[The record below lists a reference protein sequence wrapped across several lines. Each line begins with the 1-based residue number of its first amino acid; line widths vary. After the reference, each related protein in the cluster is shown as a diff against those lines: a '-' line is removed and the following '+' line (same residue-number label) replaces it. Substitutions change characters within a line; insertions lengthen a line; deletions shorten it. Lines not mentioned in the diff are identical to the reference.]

1 MDGPLPPPMFST
13 ATHAVRELPPQA
25 LPRLQAFFEANPDYF
40 LTIGGQPPRA
50 DEAQQEYDEA
60 PPAELGFTRRWFA
73 GVFAG
78 GGDTLDGVLIVVSDL
93 CAPTVWHVAL
103 FIVATRLH
111 GQGVAAQVFDALQ
124 AWAREQGAC
133 WLRLGVVAGNTRA
146 ERFWQRQG
154 FVQTRVR
161 DGVPAGERVN
171 TVRVLVKPLAGGR
184 LDEYLSIVPRDRDGS
199 TLP

>member
-1 MDGPLPPPMFST
+1 MDGMFST
-13 ATHAVRELPPQA
+13 ATHAVRELAPQA
-25 LPRLQAFFEANPDYF
+25 LPRLQAFFEANPEYF

-60 PPAELGFTRRWFA
+60 PPAEFGFTRRWFA
-73 GVFAG
+73 GVFARE
-78 GGDTLDGVLIVVSDL
+78 GDTLDGVLIVVSDF

-103 FIVATRLH
+103 YIVATRLH

-124 AWAREQGAC
+124 AWAQAQGAC

-146 ERFWQRQG
+146 ERFWQRRG

-161 DGVPAGERVN
+161 DGVPAGERMN

-184 LDEYLSIVPRDRDGS
+184 LDDYLSLVPRDREGS
-199 TLP
+199 GLR